1 MTDSEKLDLLLLK
14 MEGFATKDDL
24 KSFATKDD
32 LKSFATK
39 DDLKSFATKD
49 DLKPF
54 ATKDDLKSFATK
66 DDLKSFAT
74 KDDLMPFATKDDLKS
89 FATKDDLKSFV
100 TNDSLRHEMNL
111 ILSEIDSTE
120 QRLNRRFEEVDK
132 KILDLRNYVTS
143 MRYSSEAVEILMK
156 RQDNVEQRLQKVERK
171 VLYS

>member
-24 KSFATKDD
+24 KSF
-32 LKSFATK
+32 
-39 DDLKSFATKD
+39 
-49 DLKPF
+49 
-54 ATKDDLKSFATK
+54 
-66 DDLKSFAT
+66 
-74 KDDLMPFATKDDLKS
+74 
-89 FATKDDLKSFV
+89 V
-100 TNDSLRHEMNL
+100 TNDGLRHEMNL

>member
-24 KSFATKDD
+24 RSFAT
-32 LKSFATK
+32 
-39 DDLKSFATKD
+39 
-49 DLKPF
+49 
-54 ATKDDLKSFATK
+54 
-66 DDLKSFAT
+66 
-74 KDDLMPFATKDDLKS
+74 
-89 FATKDDLKSFV
+89 
-100 TNDSLRHEMNL
+100 NDGLRHEMNL

-132 KILDLRNYVTS
+132 KILDLRNYMTS
-143 MRYSSEAVEILMK
+143 VRYSSEAVEILMK